1 MRADETNKKY
11 VLVQEELSLITQQL
25 VMMLEKQ
32 VVDTSTDTSHVH
44 SYYDEDL
51 DDQLVPWRWYI
62 FVFVQIVHILF
73 KNLLS

>member
-51 DDQLVPWRWYI
+51 DDQLVP
-62 FVFVQIVHILF
+62 
-73 KNLLS
+73 